1 MSRKHFI
8 VLGLFLAVGFLFLSA
23 STVKAATYT
32 WTGDG
37 DGHTW
42 TDGPNWG
49 VGSGPNAY
57 PGATSTDDVIIG
69 LSTGN
74 VVPTIY
80 ATTSLGFGLT
90 SLTLGDAGKGPVLV
104 IGNGATLNA
113 STTVMVVGTS
123 TLKLGDATWGS
134 GTLRLGNGASG
145 ATPLSIGSSA
155 TFVTSTSTVTY
166 TAAFNGGA
174 PGSSIFIA
182 TTTYYNLNLT
192 PTSTTG
198 TFTFV
203 NNGNATTTNM
213 TISSAAQFN
222 AATFVVSGTLTVN
235 SGGVLDGVGGNI
247 TFSGSG
253 TPFVN
258 NGTFK
263 ADGGTVQYTS
273 ALATNIATGTYAN
286 LELTGAAIK
295 TLLGATTATSTVTVG
310 AGATLD
316 GGGST
321 LTLSGSGTP
330 FVNNGTFKADG
341 GTVQYTSAS
350 ATNIAT
356 GTYANLTISGAATKT
371 LLANTIATSTLTLT
385 TSGDVL
391 DGAGFTL
398 TLSGSGTPL
407 TKTSGN
413 GTFQNIPTITYSS
426 ASATNIATGT
436 YANLEL
442 TGAATK
448 TLLGAT
454 TATST
459 VTVPSG
465 ATLAI
470 STFTFTATAGA
481 TWTNSGTVTE
491 GTGGKIVHASASAFT
506 DSSGTAKSFF
516 SENNGDSV
524 YLTVTDTSLNFDA
537 STAESVTG
545 TATISASSD
554 TSSTETIT
562 LTETGIKTGIFRG
575 GARLAS
581 ISSNFP
587 GILECFGSVTL
598 SALFTDSQETDT
610 STPSSA
616 TGLCAN
622 GGGGGGSS
630 AVAATTVTTATTAT
644 TTATTT
650 AATTTPVVTA
660 TPTATAVSTLETVQT
675 KVASVI
681 AKIAA
686 LPTNPTTSDLASIQ
700 AEIAAILI
708 ELQSIQAAQ
717 PMPQGVALGF
727 NFVRPLALGL
737 RHADVSNLQQ
747 ALKTD
752 SSVYPEGL
760 VTGYFGSMTLKAV
773 QKFQGKYGIASP
785 GVPGYGNVGPA
796 TRAKLNALYGSK

>member
-273 ALATNIATGTYAN
+273 ASATNIATGTYANLTISGAATKTLLANTTATSTLTLTTSGDVLDGAGFTLTLSGSGTPLTKTSGNGTFQNIPTITYSSASATNIATGTYAN

-341 GTVQYTSAS
+341 GTVQYTSA
-350 ATNIAT
+350 
-356 GTYANLTISGAATKT
+356 L
-371 LLANTIATSTLTLT
+371 
-385 TSGDVL
+385 
-391 DGAGFTL
+391 
-398 TLSGSGTPL
+398 
-407 TKTSGN
+407 
-413 GTFQNIPTITYSS
+413 
-426 ASATNIATGT
+426 ATNIATGT

-442 TGAATK
+442 TGAAIK
-448 TLLGAT
+448 TLLGNT

-465 ATLAI
+465 ATLAV
-470 STFTFTATAGA
+470 STYTFTATGA
-481 TWTNSGTVTE
+481 TWTNSGIVTE

-660 TPTATAVSTLETVQT
+660 TSTATAVSTLETVQT

-717 PMPQGVALGF
+717 PTPQGVALGF

-773 QKFQGKYGIASP
+773 QKFQEKYSIASP
-785 GVPGYGNVGPA
+785 GVPGYGNVGPK
-796 TRAKLNALYGSK
+796 TRTKLNELYGGK

>member
-273 ALATNIATGTYAN
+273 A
-286 LELTGAAIK
+286 
-295 TLLGATTATSTVTVG
+295 
-310 AGATLD
+310 
-316 GGGST
+316 
-321 LTLSGSGTP
+321 
-330 FVNNGTFKADG
+330 
-341 GTVQYTSAS
+341 S

-371 LLANTIATSTLTLT
+371 LLANTTATSTLTLT

-436 YANLEL
+436 YANL
-442 TGAATK
+442 TISGAATK
-448 TLLGAT
+448 TLLGNT

-465 ATLAI
+465 ATLAV
-470 STFTFTATAGA
+470 STYTFTATGA
-481 TWTNSGTVTE
+481 TWTNSGIVTE

-660 TPTATAVSTLETVQT
+660 TSTATAVSTLETVQT

>member
-203 NNGNATTTNM
+203 NNGNAATTNM

-286 LELTGAAIK
+286 LELTGAA
-295 TLLGATTATSTVTVG
+295 
-310 AGATLD
+310 
-316 GGGST
+316 
-321 LTLSGSGTP
+321 
-330 FVNNGTFKADG
+330 
-341 GTVQYTSAS
+341 
-350 ATNIAT
+350 
-356 GTYANLTISGAATKT
+356 
-371 LLANTIATSTLTLT
+371 
-385 TSGDVL
+385 
-391 DGAGFTL
+391 
-398 TLSGSGTPL
+398 
-407 TKTSGN
+407 
-413 GTFQNIPTITYSS
+413 
-426 ASATNIATGT
+426 
-436 YANLEL
+436 
-442 TGAATK
+442 TK

-470 STFTFTATAGA
+470 STFTFTATGA
-481 TWTNSGTVTE
+481 TWTNSGIVTE

-660 TPTATAVSTLETVQT
+660 TSTATAVSTLETVQT

-686 LPTNPTTSDLASIQ
+686 LPATPTASDLTSIQ

>member
-273 ALATNIATGTYAN
+273 A
-286 LELTGAAIK
+286 
-295 TLLGATTATSTVTVG
+295 
-310 AGATLD
+310 
-316 GGGST
+316 
-321 LTLSGSGTP
+321 
-330 FVNNGTFKADG
+330 
-341 GTVQYTSAS
+341 
-350 ATNIAT
+350 
-356 GTYANLTISGAATKT
+356 
-371 LLANTIATSTLTLT
+371 
-385 TSGDVL
+385 
-391 DGAGFTL
+391 
-398 TLSGSGTPL
+398 
-407 TKTSGN
+407 
-413 GTFQNIPTITYSS
+413 
-426 ASATNIATGT
+426 SATNIATGT

-470 STFTFTATAGA
+470 STFTFTATGA

-660 TPTATAVSTLETVQT
+660 TSTATAVSTLETVQT

-717 PMPQGVALGF
+717 PTPQGVALGF

>member
-273 ALATNIATGTYAN
+273 A
-286 LELTGAAIK
+286 
-295 TLLGATTATSTVTVG
+295 
-310 AGATLD
+310 
-316 GGGST
+316 
-321 LTLSGSGTP
+321 
-330 FVNNGTFKADG
+330 
-341 GTVQYTSAS
+341 
-350 ATNIAT
+350 
-356 GTYANLTISGAATKT
+356 
-371 LLANTIATSTLTLT
+371 
-385 TSGDVL
+385 
-391 DGAGFTL
+391 
-398 TLSGSGTPL
+398 
-407 TKTSGN
+407 
-413 GTFQNIPTITYSS
+413 
-426 ASATNIATGT
+426 SATNIATGT

-459 VTVPSG
+459 VTVPSD

-470 STFTFTATAGA
+470 STFTFTATGA
-481 TWTNSGTVTE
+481 TWTNSGIVTE

-660 TPTATAVSTLETVQT
+660 TSTATAVSTLETVQT

-717 PMPQGVALGF
+717 PTPQGVALGF